1 MPTRKKKLPKIIA
14 LVPCYNEE
22 LGIGAVIK
30 GFPTEKVRTAGYDLE
45 IVVIDNN
52 SKDNTAKIS
61 AALGATV
68 LHEPQKGKGNAMRHG
83 FDYALAAGADYIVM
97 LDGDNT
103 YRPAEILR
111 MIEPLNS
118 GFCNVVIGSRLGGRM
133 SEGSMK
139 FLNRAGNWVYSHLV
153 RYFYRVNVTDA
164 LTGYFAWTHAALER
178 MRPHLK
184 SNGFAIEMEMVT
196 KMARLGEEIYS
207 VPISY
212 DDRAGHTNLRPF
224 YDGSRILLMFTRNL
238 FWKPEL
244 PKAFRIAF
252 VSDAVMPYNMGGKE
266 KRLYEI
272 SKRLA
277 SRGYDVTIYTMKWWE
292 GKSNEKDLGGV
303 RLRAICKRY
312 PLYSGDRRSIFQA
325 LAFGVAT
332 FKLLFVEFDA
342 LDVDHMPFFPLFSAR
357 IVTWLRGKKLYATW
371 HEVWGRNYWLSYLGG
386 ASGFIGYIIEAMSFK
401 LPNVIISNSNHTT
414 NRLRS
419 AGFQGEIKTVPLGVD
434 LESIYAAKKAR
445 TKSDIIFVGRLLSH
459 KNADMLVEA
468 INVVKKHYPEVICK
482 IVGDGPERAKVATRI
497 RELKLDKNIEIIDL
511 VKEHS
516 TLYSLLKASK
526 MLVLPSV
533 REGFGLVAV
542 EANAA
547 GLPVITTSHPD
558 NATKDLIKEGIN
570 GYLAEPLASSIAEKI
585 LRVLDD
591 YSSMRPQSMV
601 KQYDWETVAENI
613 KQVFE

>member
-1 MPTRKKKLPKIIA
+1 MPSKKKLPKIVA
-14 LVPCYNEE
+14 LIPCYNEE
-22 LGIGAVIK
+22 RGIGAVIK
-30 GFPTEKVRTAGYDLE
+30 SFPLERIKAAGYSIE

-52 SKDNTAKIS
+52 SSDNTAKI
-61 AALGATV
+61 ATALGATV
-68 LHEPQKGKGNAMRHG
+68 LHEPKKGKGNAMRRG
-83 FDYALAAGADYIVM
+83 FDYALTAGDYVVM

-111 MIEPLNS
+111 MVEPLSS

-153 RYFYRVNVTDA
+153 RYFYQVNVTDA
-164 LTGYFAWTHAALER
+164 LTGYFAWTREALER
-178 MRPHLK
+178 LRPNLK

-224 YDGSRILLMFTRNL
+224 YDGSRILLMFARNL
-238 FWKPEL
+238 FWKPEE
-244 PKAFRIAF
+244 PKQFRIAF
-252 VSDAVMPYNMGGKE
+252 VSDAIMPYNMGGKE

-272 SKRLA
+272 SKRLV
-277 SRGYDVTIYTMKWWE
+277 SHGYNVTIYTMKWWPGSPIE
-292 GKSNEKDLGGV
+292 NLGGV
-303 RLRAICKRY
+303 RLEAICKRY
-312 PLYSGDRRSIFQA
+312 PLYTGDRRSIFQA
-325 LAFGVAT
+325 LAFGLAT
-332 FKLLFVEFDA
+332 LKLLFAKFDA

-357 IVTWLRGKKLYATW
+357 LITWLRGKKLYATW
-371 HEVWGRNYWLSYLGG
+371 HEVWGKEYWLSYLGG
-386 ASGFIGYIIEAMSFK
+386 ISGFIGYIIEALSFR
-401 LPNVIISNSNHTT
+401 LPDVIISNSNHTT

-419 AGFQGEIKTVPLGVD
+419 AGFRGEIKTVPLGVD
-434 LESIYAAKKAR
+434 LETIYAAKKSR
-445 TKSDIIFVGRLLSH
+445 DKSDIIFVGRLLSH
-459 KNADMLVEA
+459 KNVEMLVEA
-468 INVVKKHYPEVICK
+468 ISLVKKQYSDVACK
-482 IVGDGPERAKVATRI
+482 IVGDGPEREKITKRI
-497 RELKLDKNIEIIDL
+497 RNLKLDDNIEIIDL

-547 GLPVITTSHPD
+547 GLPVITTTHPD
-558 NATKDLIKEGIN
+558 NATKDLIEDGIN
-570 GYLAEPLASSIAEKI
+570 GYLAEPLAASIAEKI

-591 YSSMRPQSMV
+591 YSSMHPQAKI
-601 KQYDWETVAENI
+601 KQYDWNVVTESL
-613 KQVFE
+613 KQIFR